1 MGKAAR
7 WSGVYWEKPA
17 KRFHAWAWVARTS
30 VSRNCPAMRPRAL
43 SRQAIDHGLNFMDNS
58 WDYNNGNSE
67 IRMGQALRDGY
78 RQKAFLMTKFDGRTK
93 DSATQQIDESLKRL
107 ETDHLDLL
115 QFHETIRFD
124 DPDRFFAPGGAA
136 EALSAAKK
144 AGKTR
149 FIGFTGHKDPHIHL
163 YMLELARKNN
173 YQFDTIQMPLNVM
186 DAHFRSFAKLVV
198 PEAKKMGLGIL
209 SMKSMGSGVIL
220 KSRTVTPVECLE
232 YALSLPTSVVITGID
247 SQQVLDQALNVA
259 RNFKPLTSQQVSALL
274 RRTAPAAANGEYELF
289 KTSSHFDSTAQHP
302 EWLGPET
309 PQVKQLGHLGRG
321 DYQPVLSQPATSAT
335 NSRGSRLECGSKT
348 IRFVPLLWQLQ
359 QANASSFAPG

>member
-1 MGKAAR
+1 MNEERWNRREVLAGLAAAVAGGRMNAEGAVQQRVLGRTGEKVSCLGVGGSHIGKPKLPDDDATR
-7 WSGVYWEKPA
+7 II
-17 KRFHAWAWVARTS
+17 
-30 VSRNCPAMRPRAL
+30 
-43 SRQAIDHGLNFMDNS
+43 RQAIDHGLNFMDNS
-58 WDYNNGNSE
+58 WDYNDGKSE
-67 IRMGQALRDGY
+67 IRMGKALRDGY

-93 DSATQQIDESLKRL
+93 DSANQQIDESLKRL
-107 ETDHLDLL
+107 QTDHLDLL

-136 EALSAAKK
+136 EALTAAKQ

-163 YMLELARKNN
+163 YMLELARKNK

-198 PEAKKMGLGIL
+198 PEAQKMGLGIL

-220 KSRTVTPVECLE
+220 KSKTVTPVECLE

-247 SQQVLDQALNVA
+247 SQQVLDQALSVA

-274 RRTAPAAANGEYELF
+274 SKTAQAASKGEYELF
-289 KTSSHFDSTAQHP
+289 KTTAHFDSTAKHP

-309 PQVKQLGHLGRG
+309 PQVQQLGSDL
-321 DYQPVLSQPATSAT
+321 
-335 NSRGSRLECGSKT
+335 
-348 IRFVPLLWQLQ
+348 
-359 QANASSFAPG
+359 